1 MNGLRAVGWHEFEK
15 LISTIKYEIQCLED
29 NIFHAWMTEMKRRL
43 NKMAVP
49 ALIESQSLPGFVTS
63 DTGRFLNKIIGSSQP
78 AFTMDDLLSLLN
90 TAYHSMRCYY
100 MESFV
105 SQQVLIELLKLI
117 GTITFNDLVMRRN
130 FSSWKRGKLSVM
142 LKKKEGFEIDGS
154 LCHYLVTPYTKSFF
168 FPKSHQ
174 LCKSNTISLDWKS
187 GARAM
192 KYPREHCS
200 LST

>member
-1 MNGLRAVGWHEFEK
+1 LSLISKAEQDFEHEMNLNSMNGMRAVGWHEFEK

-63 DTGRFLNKIIGSSQP
+63 DTGRFLNKIIGTSQP

-105 SQQVLIELLKLI
+105 SHQVLTELLKLI

-130 FSSWKRGKLSVM
+130 FSSWKRGKKFTVIVLER
-142 LKKKEGFEIDGS
+142 K
-154 LCHYLVTPYTKSFF
+154 
-168 FPKSHQ
+168 
-174 LCKSNTISLDWKS
+174 
-187 GARAM
+187 GAA
-192 KYPREHCS
+192 
-200 LST
+200 